1 MRITFILIGLLCF
14 YSTVAQ
20 TITENINDSVFWG
33 NDTITLD
40 IDGDMMD
47 DISIQ
52 RYGVLDFHILSA
64 TSLHSGVTVTSPVET
79 GQNFN
84 NFGGSANIQI
94 TTILCLWSQSWP
106 LNSGV
111 RYIGYAVENSTGDT
125 TFGYIS
131 ADFIG
136 GTNCDDTLFVN
147 SHTYMNPSNINLT
160 GGQIITDIAVI
171 INNLNVYPNPTN
183 DFIKLDIEGYNGPVN
198 VEVYDLSGRLLD
210 ATRKTTV
217 SLRKYERGIYVFKVS
232 YGDKVE
238 EIKVVK
244 E

>member
-1 MRITFILIGLLCF
+1 MN
-14 YSTVAQ
+14 A
-20 TITENINDSVFWG
+20 
-33 NDTITLD
+33 
-40 IDGDMMD
+40 DGDMMD

-147 SHTYMNPSNINLT
+147 SHTYMNPSNITLT

-183 DFIKLDIEGYNGPVN
+183 DFITIEIENHNGSFE
-198 VEVYDLSGRLLD
+198 VEIYDLQGRLLE
-210 ATRKTTV
+210 TTKSKTV
-217 SLRKYERGIYVFKVS
+217 SLKKYSKGIYIFRGS
-232 YGDKVE
+232 YGDKTE
-238 EIKVVK
+238 EVRVLRY
-244 E
+244 

>member
-1 MRITFILIGLLCF
+1 MRITFVLIGLLFF
-14 YSTVAQ
+14 YSTIAQ

-40 IDGDMMD
+40 IDGDMID

-64 TSLHSGVTVTSPVET
+64 NSLQSGVSVASPVEI

-111 RYIGYAVENSTGDT
+111 RYIGYALENFTGDT

-131 ADFIG
+131 ADFRG

-147 SHTYMNPSNINLT
+147 SHTYMNPSNITLT

-171 INNLNVYPNPTN
+171 KSSLNIFPNPTN
-183 DFIKLDIEGYNGPVN
+183 DQITIDINGYNGPVN
-198 VEVYDLSGRLLD
+198 VESYDLQGRLLHT
-210 ATRKTTV
+210 TRTNTV
-217 SLRKYERGIYVFKVS
+217 SLRKYERGIYIFKVS
-232 YGDKVE
+232 YGEITE
-238 EIKVVK
+238 EVRVVR